1 MNFFKKYLKLFIGAG
16 VLVLALVVFVFS
28 QRSSTLETG
37 VLKDWRSAAMDRRVA
52 AAQILVGSDK
62 EIELLVAC
70 VDKMSTLP
78 DSGEMAVRDAMSLCH
93 TGMKMQQNL

>member
-16 VLVLALVVFVFS
+16 VLVLALVLFVFS

-37 VLKDWRSAAMDRRVA
+37 VLKDWRSASMDRRVA
-52 AAQILVGSDK
+52 AAQILVCSDK